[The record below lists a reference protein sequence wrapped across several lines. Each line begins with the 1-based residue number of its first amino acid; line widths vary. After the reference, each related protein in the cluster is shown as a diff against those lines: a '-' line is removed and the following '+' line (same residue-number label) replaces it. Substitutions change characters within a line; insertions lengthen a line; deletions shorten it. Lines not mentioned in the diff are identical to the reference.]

1 MGVTLEFLTA
11 NSIWLRLLEGA
22 DVALGMSMIKLAPN
36 IRDKISEIEYNYRAS
51 MGDLRSAGGAV
62 EALLGEELATRE
74 EETSLPGMVVE
85 KNPKFIL
92 ILMV

>member
-1 MGVTLEFLTA
+1 
-11 NSIWLRLLEGA
+11 
-22 DVALGMSMIKLAPN
+22 
-36 IRDKISEIEYNYRAS
+36 
-51 MGDLRSAGGAV
+51 MGDLGSAGGAV